1 MTWFLDGFAILFI
14 LFLGYNGFNRGLIE
28 ELGRLVGLIIAIL
41 ISMSN
46 TKSVSDKIIEIVG
59 LDDWIIKILT
69 FTLLFIVSIVLTRLL
84 TKMLNIAILS
94 KNNQMMNQ
102 SLGFTFGA
110 FKGFFII
117 MTILWFIALLPKQK
131 WTSFM
136 GKNSNISKISNQF
149 RISIVSFF
157 NWDDPVELSESYI
170 KQLTQP

>member
-28 ELGRLVGLIIAIL
+28 ELGRLIGLIIAIL

-46 TKSVSDKIIEIVG
+46 TKSVSDKIIGIVG

-69 FTLLFIVSIVLTRLL
+69 FSLLFIATITLTRLL
-84 TKMLNIAILS
+84 TKMLNIAIIS

-117 MTILWFIALLPKQK
+117 MTILWFIALLPKQE

-136 GKNSNISKISNQF
+136 GKKSNISKISNQF

>member
-1 MTWFLDGFAILFI
+1 MAWFLDGVAILFI
-14 LFLGYNGFNRGLIE
+14 LFLGYIGFNRGLIE
-28 ELGRLVGLIIAIL
+28 ELGRLIGLIIAIL

-46 TKSVSDKIIEIVG
+46 TKSISDKIIGIVG

-69 FTLLFIVSIVLTRLL
+69 FTLLFIATIVLTRLL

-117 MTILWFIALLPKQK
+117 MTILWFIALLPKQE

-136 GKNSNISKISNQF
+136 GKKSNISKISNQF
-149 RISIVSFF
+149 RISLVSFF

>member
-1 MTWFLDGFAILFI
+1 MTWFLDGVAILFI
-14 LFLGYNGFNRGLIE
+14 LFLGYIGFNRGLIE
-28 ELGRLVGLIIAIL
+28 ELGRLIGLIIAIL

-46 TKSVSDKIIEIVG
+46 TKSISDKIVGIVG

-69 FTLLFIVSIVLTRLL
+69 FTLLFIATIVLTRLL

-131 WTSFM
+131 WTSFI
-136 GKNSNISKISNQF
+136 GKKSNILIISNQF
-149 RISIVSFF
+149 RISIISFF

>member
-1 MTWFLDGFAILFI
+1 MAWFLDGFAILFI
-14 LFLGYNGFNRGLIE
+14 LFLGYNGFNRGLVE

-46 TKSVSDKIIEIVG
+46 TKSVSEKIIGIVG
-59 LDDWIIKILT
+59 FDDWIIKILT
-69 FTLLFIVSIVLTRLL
+69 FTLLFIAAIVFTRLL

-136 GKNSNISKISNQF
+136 GKKSNISKISNQF
-149 RISIVSFF
+149 RMSIVSFF

>member
-28 ELGRLVGLIIAIL
+28 ELGRLIGLIIAIL

-46 TKSVSDKIIEIVG
+46 TKSVSDKIIGIVG

-69 FTLLFIVSIVLTRLL
+69 FSLLFIATITLTRLL
-84 TKMLNIAILS
+84 TKMLNIAIIS

-117 MTILWFIALLPKQK
+117 MTILWFIALLPKQE

-136 GKNSNISKISNQF
+136 GKKSNISKISNQF
-149 RISIVSFF
+149 RISLVSFF
-157 NWDDPVELSESYI
+157 NWDDPVELGESYI

>member
-1 MTWFLDGFAILFI
+1 MTWLLDGFAILFI
-14 LFLGYNGFNRGLIE
+14 LFLGYNGFNRGLVE

-41 ISMSN
+41 ISISN
-46 TKSVSDKIIEIVG
+46 TKFVSEKIIEIVDF
-59 LDDWIIKILT
+59 DDWIIKILT
-69 FTLLFIVSIVLTRLL
+69 FTLLFIAAIVFTRLL

-136 GKNSNISKISNQF
+136 GKKSNILIISNQF

>member
-28 ELGRLVGLIIAIL
+28 ELGRLIGLIIAII

-46 TKSVSDKIIEIVG
+46 TKSVSDKIIGIVG

-69 FTLLFIVSIVLTRLL
+69 FSLLFIATIILTRLL

-117 MTILWFIALLPKQK
+117 MTIFWFIALLPKQK

-136 GKNSNISKISNQF
+136 SKKSNISKISNQF
-149 RISIVSFF
+149 RISIISFF

>member
-28 ELGRLVGLIIAIL
+28 ELGRLIGLIIAIL

-46 TKSVSDKIIEIVG
+46 TNSVSDKIIGIVG

-69 FTLLFIVSIVLTRLL
+69 FSLLFIATITLTRLL

-136 GKNSNISKISNQF
+136 DKKSNISKISNQF

>member
-1 MTWFLDGFAILFI
+1 MAWFLDGVAILFI
-14 LFLGYNGFNRGLIE
+14 LFLGYIGFNRGLIE
-28 ELGRLVGLIIAIL
+28 ELGRLIGLIIAIL
-41 ISMSN
+41 TSMSN
-46 TKSVSDKIIEIVG
+46 TKSISDKIVGIVG

-69 FTLLFIVSIVLTRLL
+69 FTILFIVTIVLTRLL

-136 GKNSNISKISNQF
+136 DKKSNILIISNQF
-149 RISIVSFF
+149 RISIISFF

>member
-1 MTWFLDGFAILFI
+1 MTWLLDGFAILFI
-14 LFLGYNGFNRGLIE
+14 LFLGYNGFNRGLVE

-46 TKSVSDKIIEIVG
+46 TKFVSEKIIEIVDF
-59 LDDWIIKILT
+59 DDWIIKILT
-69 FTLLFIVSIVLTRLL
+69 FTLLFIAAIVFTRLL

-136 GKNSNISKISNQF
+136 GKKSNILIISNQF

>member
-28 ELGRLVGLIIAIL
+28 ELGRLIGLIIAIL

-46 TKSVSDKIIEIVG
+46 TKSVSDKIIGIVG
-59 LDDWIIKILT
+59 LDDWIIKTLT
-69 FTLLFIVSIVLTRLL
+69 FSLLFIATIIFTRLL

-110 FKGFFII
+110 FKGLFII
-117 MTILWFIALLPKQK
+117 MTILWFIELLPKQE

-136 GKNSNISKISNQF
+136 GKKSNISKISNQF

>member
-1 MTWFLDGFAILFI
+1 MTWFLDGAAILFI
-14 LFLGYNGFNRGLIE
+14 LFLGYIGFNRGLIE
-28 ELGRLVGLIIAIL
+28 ELGRLIGLIIAIL
-41 ISMSN
+41 TSMSN
-46 TKSVSDKIIEIVG
+46 TKSISDKIVGIVG

-69 FTLLFIVSIVLTRLL
+69 FTILFIVTIVLTRLL

-136 GKNSNISKISNQF
+136 DKKSNILIISNQF
-149 RISIVSFF
+149 RISIISFF

>member
-28 ELGRLVGLIIAIL
+28 ELGRLIGLIIAIL

-46 TKSVSDKIIEIVG
+46 TKSVSDKIIGIVD

-69 FTLLFIVSIVLTRLL
+69 FSLLFIATITLTRLL

-117 MTILWFIALLPKQK
+117 MTILWFIALLPKQE

-136 GKNSNISKISNQF
+136 GKKSNISKISNQF
-149 RISIVSFF
+149 RISLVSFF

>member
-28 ELGRLVGLIIAIL
+28 ELGRLIGLIIAIL

-46 TKSVSDKIIEIVG
+46 TKSVSDKIIGIVG

-69 FTLLFIVSIVLTRLL
+69 FSLLFIATITLTRLM
-84 TKMLNIAILS
+84 TKMLNIAIIS

-117 MTILWFIALLPKQK
+117 MTILWFISLLPKQE

-136 GKNSNISKISNQF
+136 GKKSNVSKISNQF
-149 RISIVSFF
+149 RISLVSFF

>member
-1 MTWFLDGFAILFI
+1 MTWLLDGFAILFI
-14 LFLGYNGFNRGLIE
+14 LFLGYNGFNRGLVE
-28 ELGRLVGLIIAIL
+28 ELGRLVGLIIATL

-46 TKSVSDKIIEIVG
+46 TKFVSEKIIEIVDF
-59 LDDWIIKILT
+59 DDWIIKILT
-69 FTLLFIVSIVLTRLL
+69 FTLLFIAAIVFTRLL

-136 GKNSNISKISNQF
+136 GKKSNILIISNQF

>member
-1 MTWFLDGFAILFI
+1 MTWFLDGAAILFI
-14 LFLGYNGFNRGLIE
+14 LFLGYVGFNRGLIE
-28 ELGRLVGLIIAIL
+28 ELGRLIGLIIAIL

-46 TKSVSDKIIEIVG
+46 TKSISDKIVGIVG

-69 FTLLFIVSIVLTRLL
+69 FTLLFIVTIVLTRLL

-136 GKNSNISKISNQF
+136 GKKSNILIISNQF
-149 RISIVSFF
+149 RISIISFF

>member
-1 MTWFLDGFAILFI
+1 MTWFLDGVAILFI
-14 LFLGYNGFNRGLIE
+14 LFLGYIGFNRGLIE
-28 ELGRLVGLIIAIL
+28 ELGRLIGLIIAIL

-46 TKSVSDKIIEIVG
+46 TKSVSDKIIGIVG

-69 FTLLFIVSIVLTRLL
+69 FSLLFIATITLTRLL
-84 TKMLNIAILS
+84 TKMLNIAIIS

-117 MTILWFIALLPKQK
+117 MTILWFIALLPKQE

-136 GKNSNISKISNQF
+136 GKKSNISKISNQF
-149 RISIVSFF
+149 RISLVSFF

>member
-1 MTWFLDGFAILFI
+1 MAWFLDGFAILFI
-14 LFLGYNGFNRGLIE
+14 LFLGYNGFYRGLIE

-46 TKSVSDKIIEIVG
+46 TKPVSDKIIEIVG

-69 FTLLFIVSIVLTRLL
+69 FTLLFITSIVLTRLL

-136 GKNSNISKISNQF
+136 GKKSNILIISNQF

-157 NWDDPVELSESYI
+157 NWDDPIELSESYI

>member
-46 TKSVSDKIIEIVG
+46 TKPVSDKIIEIVG
-59 LDDWIIKILT
+59 FDDWIIKILT
-69 FTLLFIVSIVLTRLL
+69 FTLLFIAAIVFTRLL

>member
-1 MTWFLDGFAILFI
+1 MTWFLDGLAILFV

-28 ELGRLVGLIIAIL
+28 ELGRLVGLLIAIL
-41 ISMSN
+41 ISISN
-46 TKSVSDKIIEIVG
+46 TKFVSDKIIEIVG

-69 FTLLFIVSIVLTRLL
+69 FTLLFIAATVFTRLL

-102 SLGFTFGA
+102 SLGCIFGA

-136 GKNSNISKISNQF
+136 GKKSNILIISNQF

>member
-1 MTWFLDGFAILFI
+1 MAWFLDGFAILFI
-14 LFLGYNGFNRGLIE
+14 LLLGYNGFNRGLVE

-46 TKSVSDKIIEIVG
+46 TKSVSDSIIGIVG
-59 LDDWIIKILT
+59 FDGWIIKILT
-69 FTLLFIVSIVLTRLL
+69 FTLLFIAAIVFTRLL

-136 GKNSNISKISNQF
+136 GKKSNISKISNQF
-149 RISIVSFF
+149 RMSIVSFF

>member
-1 MTWFLDGFAILFI
+1 MAWFLDGFAILFI
-14 LFLGYNGFNRGLIE
+14 LFLGYNGFNRGLVE

-46 TKSVSDKIIEIVG
+46 TKSVSEKIIGIVG
-59 LDDWIIKILT
+59 FDDWIIKILT
-69 FTLLFIVSIVLTRLL
+69 FTLLFIAAIVFTRLL

-102 SLGFTFGA
+102 SLGFIFGA

-136 GKNSNISKISNQF
+136 GKKSNISIISNKF
-149 RISIVSFF
+149 RISIISFF

>member
-14 LFLGYNGFNRGLIE
+14 LFLGYNGFNKGLIE

-46 TKSVSDKIIEIVG
+46 TKSVSDKIIGIVG
-59 LDDWIIKILT
+59 FDDWIIKILT
-69 FTLLFIVSIVLTRLL
+69 FTLLFITSIVLTRLL

-102 SLGFTFGA
+102 SLGFIFGA

-117 MTILWFIALLPKQK
+117 MTILWFVALLPKQK

>member
-1 MTWFLDGFAILFI
+1 MTWFLDGAAILFI
-14 LFLGYNGFNRGLIE
+14 LFLGYIGFNRGLIE
-28 ELGRLVGLIIAIL
+28 ELGRLIGLIIAIL
-41 ISMSN
+41 ISISN
-46 TKSVSDKIIEIVG
+46 TKSISDKIIGTVN

-69 FTLLFIVSIVLTRLL
+69 FTILFIVAIILTRLL
-84 TKMLNIAILS
+84 TKMLNIALLS

-102 SLGFTFGA
+102 SLGFTFGT

-131 WTSFM
+131 WTTFI
-136 GKNSNISKISNQF
+136 GKKSNISIISDQF
-149 RISIVSFF
+149 RISIISFF

>member
-28 ELGRLVGLIIAIL
+28 ELGRLIGLIIAII

-46 TKSVSDKIIEIVG
+46 TKPVSDKIIGIVG
-59 LDDWIIKILT
+59 FDDWIIKILT
-69 FTLLFIVSIVLTRLL
+69 FSLLFIATIILTRLL
-84 TKMLNIAILS
+84 TKMLNIAIIS

-117 MTILWFIALLPKQK
+117 MTIFWFIALLPKQK

-136 GKNSNISKISNQF
+136 GKKSNISKISNQF

>member
-28 ELGRLVGLIIAIL
+28 ELGRVIGLIIAIL
-41 ISMSN
+41 ISISN
-46 TKSVSDKIIEIVG
+46 TKSVSDKIIGIMG

-69 FTLLFIVSIVLTRLL
+69 FSLLFIAAITLTRLL
-84 TKMLNIAILS
+84 TKMLNIAIIS

-117 MTILWFIALLPKQK
+117 MTILWFIALLPKQE

-136 GKNSNISKISNQF
+136 GKKSNISKISNQF
-149 RISIVSFF
+149 RISLVSFF

-170 KQLTQP
+170 KQMTQP

>member
-14 LFLGYNGFNRGLIE
+14 LFLGYSGFNRGLIE
-28 ELGRLVGLIIAIL
+28 ELGRLIGLIIAIL

-46 TKSVSDKIIEIVG
+46 TKSISDKIIGTAG

-69 FTLLFIVSIVLTRLL
+69 FTLLFITSIVLTRLL

-94 KNNQMMNQ
+94 KNNQIMNQ
-102 SLGFTFGA
+102 LLGCIFGA

-131 WTSFM
+131 WTTFI
-136 GKNSNISKISNQF
+136 GKKSNISIISDQF
-149 RISIVSFF
+149 RISIISFF

>member
-1 MTWFLDGFAILFI
+1 MTWFLDGAAILFI
-14 LFLGYNGFNRGLIE
+14 LFLGYVGFNRGLIE
-28 ELGRLVGLIIAIL
+28 ELGRLIGLIIAIL

-46 TKSVSDKIIEIVG
+46 TKSVSDKIIGIVG

-69 FTLLFIVSIVLTRLL
+69 FSLLFIATITLTRLL

-117 MTILWFIALLPKQK
+117 MTILWFIALLPKQE

-136 GKNSNISKISNQF
+136 GKKSNISKISNQF
-149 RISIVSFF
+149 RISLVSFF

>member
-28 ELGRLVGLIIAIL
+28 ELGRLIGLVIAIL

-46 TKSVSDKIIEIVG
+46 TKSVSDKIIGIVG
-59 LDDWIIKILT
+59 LDDWIIKTLT
-69 FTLLFIVSIVLTRLL
+69 FSLLFIATITLTRLL

-117 MTILWFIALLPKQK
+117 MTILWFIALLPKQE

-136 GKNSNISKISNQF
+136 GKKSNISKISNQF
-149 RISIVSFF
+149 RISLFSFF

>member
-28 ELGRLVGLIIAIL
+28 ELGRLIGLIIAIL

-46 TKSVSDKIIEIVG
+46 TKSISDKIIGIVG

-69 FTLLFIVSIVLTRLL
+69 FTLLFIVTIVLTRLL

-117 MTILWFIALLPKQK
+117 MTILWFIALLPKQE

-136 GKNSNISKISNQF
+136 GKKSNISKISNQF
-149 RISIVSFF
+149 RISLVSFF
-157 NWDDPVELSESYI
+157 NWDDPVELGESYI

>member
-1 MTWFLDGFAILFI
+1 MTWLFDGVAILFI
-14 LFLGYNGFNRGLIE
+14 LLMGYIGFNRGLIE
-28 ELGRLVGLIIAIL
+28 ELGRLIGLIIAIL

-46 TKSVSDKIIEIVG
+46 TKSVSDKIIGIVG

-69 FTLLFIVSIVLTRLL
+69 FTLLFIATIVLTRLL

-117 MTILWFIALLPKQK
+117 MTILWFVALLPKQN

-136 GKNSNISKISNQF
+136 GKKSNISIISNQF
-149 RISIVSFF
+149 RISMLSFF

-170 KQLTQP
+170 KQWTQP

>member
-1 MTWFLDGFAILFI
+1 MTWFLDGVAILFI
-14 LFLGYNGFNRGLIE
+14 LFLGYIGFNRGLIE
-28 ELGRLVGLIIAIL
+28 ELGRLIGLIIAIL

-46 TKSVSDKIIEIVG
+46 TKSISDKIIGIVG
-59 LDDWIIKILT
+59 LDDWIIKILA
-69 FTLLFIVSIVLTRLL
+69 FTLLFIATIVLTRLL

-117 MTILWFIALLPKQK
+117 MTILWFIALLPKQE

-136 GKNSNISKISNQF
+136 GKKSNISKISNQF

>member
-1 MTWFLDGFAILFI
+1 MAWFLDGLAILFI
-14 LFLGYNGFNRGLIE
+14 LFLGYNGFYRGLIE

-46 TKSVSDKIIEIVG
+46 TKSVSDKIIGVVG
-59 LDDWIIKILT
+59 FDDWIIKILT
-69 FTLLFIVSIVLTRLL
+69 FTILFIVTIVLTRLL

-117 MTILWFIALLPKQK
+117 MTMLWFIALLPKQK

-136 GKNSNISKISNQF
+136 DKKSNILIISNQF
-149 RISIVSFF
+149 RISIISFF

>member
-1 MTWFLDGFAILFI
+1 MTWFLDGVAILFI
-14 LFLGYNGFNRGLIE
+14 LFLGYIGFNRGLIE
-28 ELGRLVGLIIAIL
+28 ELGRLIGLIIAIL

-46 TKSVSDKIIEIVG
+46 TKSISDKIVGIVG

-69 FTLLFIVSIVLTRLL
+69 FTLLFITSMILTRLL

>member
-1 MTWFLDGFAILFI
+1 MAWLLDGVAILFI
-14 LFLGYNGFNRGLIE
+14 LFLGFNRGLIE
-28 ELGRLVGLIIAIL
+28 ELGRLIGLIIAIL
-41 ISMSN
+41 ICMSN
-46 TKSVSDKIIEIVG
+46 TKSISDKIVGIVG

-69 FTLLFIVSIVLTRLL
+69 FTLLFIVTIVLTRFL

-136 GKNSNISKISNQF
+136 GKKSNILIISNQF
-149 RISIVSFF
+149 RISIISFF

>member
-28 ELGRLVGLIIAIL
+28 ELGRLIGLIIAIL

-46 TKSVSDKIIEIVG
+46 TKSVSDKIIGIVG

-69 FTLLFIVSIVLTRLL
+69 FSLLFIATITLTRLL
-84 TKMLNIAILS
+84 TKMLNIAIIS

-117 MTILWFIALLPKQK
+117 MTILWFIALLPKQE

-136 GKNSNISKISNQF
+136 GKKSNISKISNQF
-149 RISIVSFF
+149 RISLVSFF

-170 KQLTQP
+170 KQMTQP

>member
-1 MTWFLDGFAILFI
+1 MTWFLDGAAILFI
-14 LFLGYNGFNRGLIE
+14 LFLGYIGFNRGLIE
-28 ELGRLVGLIIAIL
+28 ELGRLIGLIIAIL

-46 TKSVSDKIIEIVG
+46 TKSISDKIVGIVG

-69 FTLLFIVSIVLTRLL
+69 FTLLFIVTIVLTRLL

-136 GKNSNISKISNQF
+136 DKKSNILIISNQF
-149 RISIVSFF
+149 RISIISFF

>member
-1 MTWFLDGFAILFI
+1 MTWFLDGAAILFI
-14 LFLGYNGFNRGLIE
+14 LFLGYIGFNRGLIE
-28 ELGRLVGLIIAIL
+28 ELGRLIGLIIAIL

-46 TKSVSDKIIEIVG
+46 TKSISDKIVGIVG

-69 FTLLFIVSIVLTRLL
+69 FTLLFIVTIVLTRLL

-131 WTSFM
+131 WTSFI
-136 GKNSNISKISNQF
+136 GKKSNILIISNQF
-149 RISIVSFF
+149 RISIISFF